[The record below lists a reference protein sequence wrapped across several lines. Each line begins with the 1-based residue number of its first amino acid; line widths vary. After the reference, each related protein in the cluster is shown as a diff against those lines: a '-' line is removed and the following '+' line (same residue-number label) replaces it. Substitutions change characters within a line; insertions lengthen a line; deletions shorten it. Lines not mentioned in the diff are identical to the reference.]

1 YVVHLAVP
9 LTPRSSFIFFQ
20 DDPAAVAPF
29 TDIEYCHI
37 LFLYDRFHAEY
48 IRQHFPEIPE
58 VADCDLNRTKTV
70 DCLVFR
76 YRTILPWF
84 ARCNTFVV
92 FIRETLVSLSVILR
106 ERKDLF
112 AEQFLDTVTLHAEF
126 LATFSVVFKCGVIR
140 YPGARP

>member
-1 YVVHLAVP
+1 
-9 LTPRSSFIFFQ
+9 PRSSFIFFQ
-20 DDPAAVAPF
+20 DDPAAVAAF

-48 IRQHFPEIPE
+48 IRQHFLEIPE

-76 YRTILPWF
+76 YRTVLPWF

-92 FIRETLVSLSVILR
+92 FISDKLVSMSVIFLVR
-106 ERKDLF
+106 YDLF
-112 AEQFLDTVTLHAEF
+112 AVQFMYTVMLIAAYF
-126 LATFSVVFKCGVIR
+126 D
-140 YPGARP
+140 